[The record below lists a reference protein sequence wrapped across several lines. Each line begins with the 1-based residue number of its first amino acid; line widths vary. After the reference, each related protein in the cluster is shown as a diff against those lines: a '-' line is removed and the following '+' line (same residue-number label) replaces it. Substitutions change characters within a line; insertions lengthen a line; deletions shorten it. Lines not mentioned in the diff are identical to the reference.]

1 MEITISD
8 ECPHCGKR
16 IQLKGTI
23 NNGLIDD
30 QAQFMNTS
38 YELARDS
45 SINALKKK
53 SCLDGVYSLEK
64 KEEKDLKAISAG
76 IITLQTYFNDI
87 FFDVKSATTIKDLVK
102 IKQSLEN
109 VNLGVSKDLAK
120 AFEDNKKRLTVIL
133 DKRLKELGKSE
144 KKRKK

>member
-1 MEITISD
+1 MEITISAVCP
-8 ECPHCGKR
+8 ECKKKIH
-16 IQLKGTI
+16 LKGTI
-23 NNGLIDD
+23 NDGLV
-30 QAQFMNTS
+30 QEQEKFLNQS
-38 YELARDS
+38 YDLARNS
-45 SINALKKK
+45 SINAMKK
-53 SCLDGVYSLEK
+53 SCLDGVYSLEN

-76 IITLQTYFNDI
+76 IITLKTYFNDI
-87 FFDVKSATTIKDLVK
+87 FFDVKSATTVKELVK
-102 IKQSLEN
+102 LKESLEK

>member
-1 MEITISD
+1 MEITIGAVCP
-8 ECPHCGKR
+8 ECKKKIR
-16 IQLKGTI
+16 LNGTI
-23 NNGLIDD
+23 NDGLVED
-30 QAQFMNTS
+30 QAKFMNAS

-45 SINALKKK
+45 SINAMKK
-53 SCLDGVYSLEK
+53 SCLDGVYSLES

-76 IITLQTYFNDI
+76 VITLKTYFNDI
-87 FFDVKSATTIKDLVK
+87 FLDVKTATTVKELVK
-102 IKQSLEN
+102 IKESLEKI
-109 VNLGVSKDLAK
+109 NLGVSKDLSK